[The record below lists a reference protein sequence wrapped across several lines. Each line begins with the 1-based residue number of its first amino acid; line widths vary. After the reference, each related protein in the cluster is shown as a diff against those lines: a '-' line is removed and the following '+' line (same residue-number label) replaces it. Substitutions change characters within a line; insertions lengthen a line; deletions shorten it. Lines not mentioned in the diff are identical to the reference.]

1 MDPEANMATAR
12 RFFEA
17 ANNDDFEAFNDV
29 MIEDFITHGDALFPF
44 VRGRDILKTALPAFK
59 AAFPDA
65 KINPVLMFADGD
77 KVVAHA
83 EVTGTHTGTWLG
95 VEATGKKM
103 KWTASTVIRFGN
115 DGKMVE
121 RWVIEDELGVMED
134 LGVAPPIGFAAR
146 QGPQQTEAVGGG
158 VRG

>member
-17 ANNDDFEAFNDV
+17 ANNDQFDVFDEV

-44 VRGRDILKTALPAFK
+44 VRGRDILKQALPAFK

-83 EVTGTHTGTWLG
+83 EVTGTHTGPWLG
-95 VEATGKKM
+95 VEGTGKKM
-103 KWTASTVIRFGN
+103 KWSASTVIRFGE

-121 RWVIEDELGVMED
+121 RWVVEDELGVMEE
-134 LGVAPPIGFAAR
+134 LGIAPPIGFGAR
-146 QGPQQTEAVGGG
+146 TGQNEETVGGA